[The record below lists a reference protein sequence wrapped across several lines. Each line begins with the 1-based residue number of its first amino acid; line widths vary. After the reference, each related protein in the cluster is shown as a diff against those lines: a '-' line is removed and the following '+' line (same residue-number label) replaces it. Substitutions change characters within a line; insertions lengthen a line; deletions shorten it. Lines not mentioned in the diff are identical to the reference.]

1 MSLVAPVKNGEIQ
14 SVTQSTSKEEVKS
27 GGSLDKDAFLQLLVA
42 QMKYQDPLEPTS
54 NTEYISQLATFSS
67 LEEMQN
73 MRGSLELQ
81 RASAM
86 VGQEVY
92 IKTTDKAT
100 GSTDFVHGKVDYVQY
115 ENGKAFLSVNGS
127 LYSIDELDSV
137 YDGEY
142 TEAYNAAYDWTVGL
156 NKLPALDKLT
166 LDDDDSV
173 LKLKELLEEMTDYQK
188 TFLTAENKDKL
199 EAYLEK
205 LELLE
210 KAKEALEKA
219 EKEAGKETEKDA
231 VEEVPATKEETTEKT
246 ENAEGTTEPEKTEN
260 AEEVTEPESTEG
272 EILDETAE

>member
-219 EKEAGKETEKDA
+219 EEEAGKDA
-231 VEEVPATKEETTEKT
+231 AEEVPATKEETTEKT
-246 ENAEGTTEPEKTEN
+246 ENAEGTTESEKTEN

-272 EILDETAE
+272 ESVDETAE